1 MLFYADVLTAAEAMD
16 LPAALRVEGID
27 GEIATLRLRL
37 RKLLAERP
45 EDMVLML
52 QAMNTLSRMVTSKY
66 RLPSAREDLYKSMAR
81 VAAGMREDV
90 GLKRTRRDNGHG

>member
-52 QAMNTLSRMVTSKY
+52 QAMSTLARMVTSKY
-66 RLPSAREDLYKSMAR
+66 RLPASQDALRDALAGIAGMYEDL
-81 VAAGMREDV
+81 GMRRP
-90 GLKRTRRDNGHG
+90 RTKNGHG